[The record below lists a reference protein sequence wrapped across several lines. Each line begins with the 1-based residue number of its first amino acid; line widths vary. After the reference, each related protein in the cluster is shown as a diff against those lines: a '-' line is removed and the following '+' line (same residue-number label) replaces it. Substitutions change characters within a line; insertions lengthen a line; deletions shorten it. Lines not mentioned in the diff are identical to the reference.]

1 MKKLTT
7 AAATILLTA
16 NLLTPATAHE
26 APNPGSSQTELN
38 QWQHDPLGAL
48 VWGIIK
54 TGANIL
60 QSNAFVASVAS
71 MYAMGPIG
79 PQTGAIAELTHCA
92 NTATSSN
99 PTGAARYIG
108 AAVCLLTNPG
118 LQQRLAD
125 QATNPHYR

>member
-48 VWGIIK
+48 V
-54 TGANIL
+54 
-60 QSNAFVASVAS
+60 
-71 MYAMGPIG
+71 
-79 PQTGAIAELTHCA
+79 
-92 NTATSSN
+92 
-99 PTGAARYIG
+99 
-108 AAVCLLTNPG
+108 
-118 LQQRLAD
+118 
-125 QATNPHYR
+125 